1 MQVSTLFSRNV
12 FWVLGHF
19 TLLLGLSM
27 LLPMLYAFVIGH
39 PDGLGMLNSSVI
51 TLLVAGL
58 FIVYGLRRE
67 ERELMRRE
75 GLLLV
80 SLIWLVVCLFGAL
93 PFYFS
98 DSYPDLTDAVF
109 EAASGFTTTGATV
122 IGDVDG
128 LSRPVH
134 LWRSLSHWLGG
145 MGIVLLG
152 IAILPLLGQGGSL
165 LYRAEFS
172 GAKAERMRP
181 RVVET
186 ARALWRLYLF
196 FTVLEAALLML
207 AGMGAFDAVCHAF
220 STMGTGGF
228 STRTESIAAFHNIWI
243 EYIVIVF
250 MFLAGISFIQ
260 HFRLLIERN
269 PAAVARDYELQSYLL
284 IILLA
289 TTVIALMLYSQGE
302 WQLEHV
308 VRTALFQVVSIV
320 STTGFVTADYATWVP
335 ATQLLLL
342 FLMFVGGCTGST
354 AGGLKVSRIVLVF
367 QVVRRDFK
375 RIVEPQGIFRIR
387 AGNEVFSEE
396 AVAGLINLVF
406 LAILLLVVATLVVS
420 ASELD
425 ILTSLSAVL
434 ACQFNIGPG
443 LGAVG
448 PTLNYGE
455 LPVLA
460 KWILSFCMV
469 AGRLEFYTLLIL
481 FTRAFWSR

>member
-1 MQVSTLFSRNV
+1 M
-12 FWVLGHF
+12 
-19 TLLLGLSM
+19 
-27 LLPMLYAFVIGH
+27 
-39 PDGLGMLNSSVI
+39 SSI
-51 TLLVAGL
+51 MPSKI
-58 FIVYGLRRE
+58 FN
-67 ERELMRRE
+67 
-75 GLLLV
+75 
-80 SLIWLVVCLFGAL
+80 
-93 PFYFS
+93 
-98 DSYPDLTDAVF
+98 
-109 EAASGFTTTGATV
+109 
-122 IGDVDG
+122 
-128 LSRPVH
+128 
-134 LWRSLSHWLGG
+134 
-145 MGIVLLG
+145 
-152 IAILPLLGQGGSL
+152 
-165 LYRAEFS
+165 
-172 GAKAERMRP
+172 
-181 RVVET
+181 
-186 ARALWRLYLF
+186 
-196 FTVLEAALLML
+196 
-207 AGMGAFDAVCHAF
+207 
-220 STMGTGGF
+220 
-228 STRTESIAAFHNIWI
+228 ESIAAFHNIWI

-289 TTVIALMLYSQGE
+289 TTVIAVMLYSQGE
-302 WQLEHV
+302 WQIEGV

-420 ASELD
+420 ASGLD

-455 LPVLA
+455 LPILA